1 MWLTAPCMGTMESK
15 FTAVSCK
22 LVANAHTPRLCSI
35 FAYGQTGSGKTH
47 TMLGDCNETSDERGI
62 VPRLLQ
68 HVFARLETLKQS
80 KEGWHYTV
88 KYD

>member
-1 MWLTAPCMGTMESK
+1 
-15 FTAVSCK
+15 
-22 LVANAHTPRLCSI
+22 
-35 FAYGQTGSGKTH
+35 
-47 TMLGDCNETSDERGI
+47 MLGDCNETSDERGI